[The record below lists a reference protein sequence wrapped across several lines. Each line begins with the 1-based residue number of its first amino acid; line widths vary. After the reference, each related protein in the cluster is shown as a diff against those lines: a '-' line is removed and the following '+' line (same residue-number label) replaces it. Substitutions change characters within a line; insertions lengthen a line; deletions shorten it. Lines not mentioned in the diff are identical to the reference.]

1 MSLSALLNVR
11 IISVRLKG
19 FLGACLVLAGVM
31 FASQSV
37 ANDAY
42 QVLRQQVDGFA
53 QVTPGR
59 PFIFP
64 DDHGVHPDYRIEW
77 WYITANLKDEKGQ
90 DWGVQWT
97 LFRQSMDAKPVLRG
111 WGSNQ
116 LWMAHAAITTPDGH
130 QYAERFA
137 RGGIGQ
143 AGVLSANRGKNTR
156 QPFGVWLD
164 DWSWQSKTAN
174 PFPSVLSYS
183 IGDTEVRLNMTSVT
197 PWVLQGE
204 KGFSQKS
211 GKGQASYYY
220 SQPHIQVTGTIK
232 RKGQSHVVT
241 GHAWLDREWSSQ
253 PLAKEQQGWD
263 WFSLHLDS
271 GHALMVYRLRQ
282 TDGKHWLS
290 GSWIDSKGKN
300 RTLKSTDIIIRERD
314 YRWVNIGED
323 GGKSASTTRV
333 KLPLNWEIDIP
344 VLGKR
349 WQVESLYD
357 QQWMNTQFPY
367 WEGIVKVDDGDSG
380 MGYMELT
387 GYPVETN

>member
-1 MSLSALLNVR
+1 MSVTTLVSMR
-11 IISVRLKG
+11 IRKYFYTGVL
-19 FLGACLVLAGVM
+19 LAGLV
-31 FASQSV
+31 FSSQSI

-53 QVTPGR
+53 QVTPNR

-64 DDHGVHPDYRIEW
+64 NDHGVHPDYRIEW

-143 AGVLSANRGKNTR
+143 AGVLSASRKNPD
-156 QPFGVWLD
+156 QPFEVWLD
-164 DWSWQSKTAN
+164 DWSWQGKTAN

-183 IGDTEVRLNMTSVT
+183 IGNTQVSLKMRSVT

-204 KGFSQKS
+204 QGFSQKS

-220 SQPHIQVTGTIK
+220 SQPHIQVNGTIK
-232 RKGQSHVVT
+232 HKGKSNVVT

-263 WFSLHLDS
+263 WFSLHLED
-271 GHALMVYRLRQ
+271 GYGLMVYRLRQ

-290 GSWIDSKGKN
+290 GSWIDPKGKS
-300 RTLKSTDIIIRERD
+300 RTLKPSEIMIREKG
-314 YRWVNIGED
+314 YRWVNIANAEGEPTS
-323 GGKSASTTRV
+323 KV
-333 KLPLNWEIDIP
+333 KLPLSWEIDIP

-349 WQVESLYD
+349 WQVDSLYD

-367 WEGIVKVDDGDSG
+367 WEGVVKVDGGNSG